1 LKTAEAR
8 DLNHC
13 THITTNKWKKVLL
26 NGKWKKVFFIFTG
39 KCFFL
44 LFNKLWNNATFTVFS
59 FVV

>member
-26 NGKWKKVFFIFTG
+26 NGKWKKLFFIFTG

-44 LFNKLWNNATFTVFS
+44 LFNKL
-59 FVV
+59 